1 MKFRIH
7 FVFSLVACFA
17 ASSASL
23 SAAAAESPKAPAPAA
38 KPDAVEQEIPR
49 SMFTIPTN
57 HKEGRDPFFPNSTIA
72 NSAPVART
80 NPTVAL
86 APTKMILMGI
96 SGTPQKRLAIINGRT
111 FEKGEEEEIPSVNG
125 KVKVRCLEIKE
136 ETVIIS
142 VNGERQELRMRPGL

>member
-1 MKFRIH
+1 
-7 FVFSLVACFA
+7 
-17 ASSASL
+17 
-23 SAAAAESPKAPAPAA
+23 
-38 KPDAVEQEIPR
+38 
-49 SMFTIPTN
+49 MFTIPTN

-125 KVKVRCLEIKE
+125 KLKVRCLEIKE
-136 ETVIIS
+136 ETVIIT